1 MPVPPLS
8 ARVLLS
14 ACFVPQRK
22 KDSAGDTISL
32 SSYNNNSFVRHQ
44 IDKLKFV
51 CALQIVISDFL
62 LKANNSVFFVK
73 AYI

>member
-1 MPVPPLS
+1 MLHFSILS
-8 ARVLLS
+8 LHYM
-14 ACFVPQRK
+14 
-22 KDSAGDTISL
+22 L
-32 SSYNNNSFVRHQ
+32 SSSIYNNSFVRHQ

>member
-1 MPVPPLS
+1 MFILYLYS
-8 ARVLLS
+8 
-14 ACFVPQRK
+14 FVYQRK
-22 KDSAGDTISL
+22 KDIAGEAISL

-51 CALQIVISDFL
+51 CALQIMISDFL